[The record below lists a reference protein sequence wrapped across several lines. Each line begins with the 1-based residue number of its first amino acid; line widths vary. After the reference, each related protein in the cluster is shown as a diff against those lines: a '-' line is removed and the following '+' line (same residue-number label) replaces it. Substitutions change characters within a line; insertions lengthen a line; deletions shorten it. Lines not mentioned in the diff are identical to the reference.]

1 MGPTMT
7 QLTSSWQFWAFLA
20 ALFAALTAV
29 FAKIGVSEIHSNY
42 ATLLRTLVVVAVLA
56 MIVGLRGEYQSL
68 SALSAKSIGFLAL
81 SGLATGASWLCY
93 FKALKMGN
101 ASQVA
106 PIDKLSVVFVAIF
119 AALFLGEKLS
129 WTGWSGVLLIALG
142 AVLVAVS

>member
-1 MGPTMT
+1 
-7 QLTSSWQFWAFLA
+7 
-20 ALFAALTAV
+20 
-29 FAKIGVSEIHSNY
+29 
-42 ATLLRTLVVVAVLA
+42 